1 VTRHPIDYFVTRRV
15 LINYNRLLGRD
26 PEKTAS
32 LHEIFPR
39 FRASISV
46 PSAWVTELLS
56 DPRRY
61 NNPEGTFWLGTDG
74 AILWVMVD
82 GSRLISVISLT
93 AEQTAFAR
101 KAYGEA
107 MAKRDAHL
115 QRVEEARRDRA
126 GSA

>member
-1 VTRHPIDYFVTRRV
+1 MTRHPIDYFVTRRV

-26 PEKTAS
+26 PEKPAS

-46 PSAWVTELLS
+46 PSAWVAELLS

-74 AILWVMVD
+74 AILWVMVER
-82 GSRLISVISLT
+82 SRLISVISLT
-93 AEQTAFAR
+93 AEQKAFAQ

-115 QRVEEARRDRA
+115 RRVEEARRDRA